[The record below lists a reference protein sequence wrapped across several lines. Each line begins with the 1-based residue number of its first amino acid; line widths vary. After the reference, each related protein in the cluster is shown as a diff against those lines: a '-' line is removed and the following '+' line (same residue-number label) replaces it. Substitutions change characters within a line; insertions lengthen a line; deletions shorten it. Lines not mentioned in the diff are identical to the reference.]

1 MKDRNIATV
10 RLLRH
15 CYRTH
20 LCTLK
25 ATTQDCSSLLT
36 GRIATEH
43 AQSVLQESPKHCYRS
58 CHKTKNGPKSGS
70 QTQEYAHKH
79 GDNDEETMSKP
90 KIVIEDLGGVP
101 ADFDDEAHPEDAT
114 DAKRMFHS
122 QTRAISD
129 KLYVVITKNT
139 RISATSGGFVATGRH
154 QNPPPVATHTK
165 KTVFQLRDSTNI
177 CENMFFGCH

>member
-1 MKDRNIATV
+1 M

-15 CYRTH
+15 CYRAH
-20 LCTLK
+20 LSTSK

-36 GRIATEH
+36 GRTATEH
-43 AQSVLQESPKHCYRS
+43 AQSVLQKSPKHCYRA
-58 CHKTKNGPKSGS
+58 CHKAKM
-70 QTQEYAHKH
+70 TQKQAIKH
-79 GDNDEETMSKP
+79 NSMLTNMATMMKKPCPNP

-122 QTRAISD
+122 HMRVFSDKSYVFVTKTRAFPP
-129 KLYVVITKNT
+129 L
-139 RISATSGGFVATGRH
+139 VADLWR
-154 QNPPPVATHTK
+154 PVATRTRHRWQHIQT
-165 KTVFQLRDSTNI
+165 KTVFQSRDSTNI